1 MAKQQYTYVWVQR
14 YVRRVE
20 EYIIKVP
27 VGTDS
32 REVEYFAECQVCGT
46 IDPHSEETLELD
58 VRFDKKAT
66 PAEVRKFKQEA
77 VVMPCD

>member
-1 MAKQQYTYVWVQR
+1 MAKQHTYVWVQR

-27 VGTDS
+27 RGVGPTELE
-32 REVEYFAECQVCGT
+32 RFVEAEVCDT

-66 PAEVRKFKQEA
+66 PAEVRKFKKEA